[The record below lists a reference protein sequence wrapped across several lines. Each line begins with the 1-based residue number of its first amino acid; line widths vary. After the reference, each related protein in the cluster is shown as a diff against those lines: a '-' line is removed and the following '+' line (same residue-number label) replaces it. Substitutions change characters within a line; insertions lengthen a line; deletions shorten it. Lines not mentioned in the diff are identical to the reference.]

1 MVFINSSSYYATG
14 QGDRLRSLR
23 ERIFANIKLVNALNL
38 LNQRLNE
45 PNCLKLN
52 LPCCVGFPCEPI
64 SVGFLGRRK
73 RSPTPRQWKAMIQVL
88 NIQSIDEIT
97 NDFGPVD
104 LTDN

>member
-1 MVFINSSSYYATG
+1 MPQVKAIAS
-14 QGDRLRSLR
+14 DHER

-52 LPCCVGFPCEPI
+52 LLCCVEFLCEPI
-64 SVGFLGRRK
+64 SVGFLGKPK
-73 RSPTPRQWKAMIQVL
+73 RSPTPRQWKAMIRVL
-88 NIQSIDEIT
+88 KIQSMEEIT
-97 NDFGPVD
+97 DDLGPVD